1 MKMAAAAHTDCAG
14 SYFFETSITLAG
26 PKHGRCMGAHAMRT
40 TESSLLHASDGT
52 PLAIYDWPLAP
63 GQQRATVL
71 IVHGMGEH
79 AGRYAG
85 LARRLNGWGYAV
97 RAYDQYGHGRSG
109 GPRGGLSHEGR
120 LQQDLAL
127 VLDAT
132 RASMPATQP
141 LVLLG
146 HSMGGLVAA
155 DFVVSGLR
163 PVEGLVLS
171 SPALA
176 LHLSGLQKALLASLP
191 RLLPN
196 LRVSNGVDS
205 SKLSHDPAVAK
216 AYDSDP
222 LQHRRISAR
231 MARYLAQGGA
241 QVLAQAPA
249 WRVPTLLLWAGADS
263 LVDPAGSAALA
274 RQVPQAVL
282 QAQCFEQAF
291 HEIFNESEALAV
303 PVFARLQQWLG
314 QQFPVI

>member
-1 MKMAAAAHTDCAG
+1 M
-14 SYFFETSITLAG
+14 S
-26 PKHGRCMGAHAMRT
+26 P
-40 TESSLLHASDGT
+40 TEPHFLHAPDGT

-63 GQQRATVL
+63 ELPARATVL

-79 AGRYAG
+79 AGRYAA
-85 LARRLNGWGYAV
+85 LARRLNGWGFAV

-109 GPRGGLSHEGR
+109 GPRGGLSHDGR
-120 LQQDLAL
+120 LQEDLTL
-127 VLDAT
+127 VLDAS
-132 RASMPATQP
+132 RARMPGGQP

-155 DFVVSGLR
+155 DFVAAGLR
-163 PVEGLVLS
+163 QVDGLVLS

-176 LHLSGLQKALLASLP
+176 LHLSGLQKILLATLS
-191 RLLPN
+191 RLLPS
-196 LRVSNGVDS
+196 LRVNNGVDS
-205 SKLSHDPAVAK
+205 RKLSHDPAVVQ
-216 AYDSDP
+216 AYDRDP
-222 LQHRRISAR
+222 LQHRHISAR

-241 QVLAQAPA
+241 HVLAQAPA

-274 RQVPQAVL
+274 RQAPQTVL

-291 HEIFNESEALAV
+291 HEIFNESEALAA

-314 QQFPVI
+314 QQFPAAERWS